1 MSPGRLLPFK
11 VVPTADLTAA
21 RWLTERLFDGGPP
34 PAVSSVVPLGYDAY
48 VEVPL
53 DGNGGGPEPVE
64 GVRATLAHYTGDD
77 ERCYW
82 AMWVGWPQMRAWAS
96 EPTVSIPD
104 GFALVLFREQFADTE
119 WVRSV
124 TSGDE
129 TLWWPES
136 RRWVQAR
143 PVDSDALYI
152 ACDRAVADSLLE
164 SGCAGAHLVDPS
176 APMLSDEY

>member
-1 MSPGRLLPFK
+1 
-11 VVPTADLTAA
+11 
-21 RWLTERLFDGGPP
+21 P

-124 TSGDE
+124 T
-129 TLWWPES
+129 
-136 RRWVQAR
+136 
-143 PVDSDALYI
+143 
-152 ACDRAVADSLLE
+152 
-164 SGCAGAHLVDPS
+164 
-176 APMLSDEY
+176 